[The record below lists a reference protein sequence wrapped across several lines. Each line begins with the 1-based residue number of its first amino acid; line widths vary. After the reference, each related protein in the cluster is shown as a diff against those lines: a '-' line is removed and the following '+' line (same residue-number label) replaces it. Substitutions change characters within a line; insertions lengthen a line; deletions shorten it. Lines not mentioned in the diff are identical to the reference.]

1 MSSPLS
7 LRVGE
12 RYSFSFSGS
21 CGTSSPIL
29 STPRILDADSLSQM
43 SGNTFSGNRRFR
55 VLRKLGEGGMGAVF
69 LVHDTELNSDVALKL
84 LPRVNAKTLARFK
97 REFRS
102 LANIVNPNLVSLY
115 ELISDGD
122 EWYFTMEYVQGSM
135 FNAVALANT
144 FDIDEGNAPT
154 SEVALATREAASADL
169 SGEDEQSLSLPVSS
183 NLDWDSIRQTFAQ
196 LAAGIQVLHS
206 FGKVHRDIKPS
217 NVMVRENGQVVILDF
232 GLIAEG
238 FPVSS
243 LPESD
248 AGGSAS
254 WRSDSHGGNDGVVGT
269 VLYMSPECAAGGS
282 VTTASDWYA
291 IGVMLYETLVGKP
304 PFSGQLLKV
313 LSLKQRIVPTPVAE
327 LVQGVPEDLA
337 KLCDQLLSID
347 PNDRPDYHEIVQ
359 VFGKHQTSTVR
370 SAVPKQFFV
379 GRSAQQEH
387 LQTAFKL
394 AMSGHRV
401 SVVVSGESGFG
412 KTAAVE
418 KFLEHLRSQ
427 PSIIIIGRCFEQE
440 SVPFKTLDSLV
451 DSLSRYLN
459 GLTDLELA
467 GLIPRHARKLGRL
480 FPVMS
485 QISGFEPG
493 GANDDV
499 SDREARR
506 LAFKAFSELLAR
518 IGDIHPLILYIDD
531 IQWGDSDSVEAIRE
545 LVCSET
551 PARILMIASHRS
563 EYPLPDGYA
572 QLFDTLEKDRHDNF
586 SRVLIGPLNRQ
597 ESEEVISGYVK
608 DKQLPPETIDRIIS
622 EAQGSPLFLQ
632 QLVQCY
638 LDFPSQ
644 SPVQTLGLNQ
654 VILGRVEALDTVS
667 RSFLEMLAIVGK
679 PTPLAALLRG
689 VPGIADPQQIVAELR
704 SEKLL
709 SGAAAHA
716 ADNIQIYHDRVRESI
731 VQSLP
736 TEQKQDYHLR
746 WAKFL
751 LTQPDSDPESL
762 AFHFR
767 GGGELPTAGTW
778 YAIAAEAS
786 AKALAF
792 DHAARL
798 YEQSLALNPVDAE
811 EELKLRSGL
820 ARAFVNAGR
829 GKHAAEQYL
838 RIAELSE
845 PSQCANLKAMAAG
858 QLCISGNI
866 DLGISTFAEV
876 LKSYRLK
883 LPTKRNA
890 ILIDLLGQR
899 FRLRMGGLR
908 IRTQSAEQQ
917 DPAQLQRI
925 DSLWGIAA
933 GLSTVNTIAAAALQT
948 RLLCESLKSGDAH
961 RIARSLAWEAF
972 MVSTSGKYSKA
983 VTLLEKANRLAEESA
998 NPHALGVC
1006 LMVQGLIEFQEAKF
1020 TKSVASLQVAENHFR
1035 AQSIGGW
1042 WERSTI
1048 RWIQGT
1054 CLLHAG
1060 HMDQVQAAIKRD
1072 FLDAQERDDLFA
1084 LTNMQAFLI
1093 PFLALVKG
1101 ELDQASESI
1110 RLARASWD
1118 HAGFHYQHLQS
1129 SFIECLI
1136 GLYNG
1141 EGEKALATLEQFWPN
1156 MKRAMVLRNKFVR
1169 VMMVDTRATC
1179 TLAAADQSPQRQ
1191 ALLRKAEAL
1200 AKSLRRE
1207 GDAWSNAFANRIFGG
1222 VAKAHGDNAKALQ
1235 LWKDAK
1241 KGFED
1246 FEMKLHVGSL
1256 GMALATVLPPGE
1268 VDKARQEAEQTFG
1281 SCGVAATH
1289 SFGNCLTWCGPQ

>member
-1 MSSPLS
+1 
-7 LRVGE
+7 
-12 RYSFSFSGS
+12 
-21 CGTSSPIL
+21 
-29 STPRILDADSLSQM
+29 
-43 SGNTFSGNRRFR
+43 
-55 VLRKLGEGGMGAVF
+55 MGAVF
-69 LVHDTELNSDVALKL
+69 LVHDTELSSDVALKL

-102 LANIVNPNLVSLY
+102 LANIVHPNLVSLY

-122 EWYFTMEYVQGSM
+122 QWYFTMEYVQGSM
-135 FNAVALANT
+135 FNAVPLADT
-144 FDIDEGNAPT
+144 FDTDEANAPT
-154 SEVALATREAASADL
+154 SEVDLATREATSTDL
-169 SGEDEQSLSLPVSS
+169 SGEEEPTLYPPVLS
-183 NLDWDSIRQTFAQ
+183 NLDWDSVRQAYAQ
-196 LAAGIQVLHS
+196 LAAGIEALHS
-206 FGKVHRDIKPS
+206 FGKIHRDIKPS
-217 NVMVRENGQVVILDF
+217 NVMMRENGQVVILDF

-238 FPVSS
+238 FPISPS
-243 LPESD
+243 PESD
-248 AGGSAS
+248 AGGSSS
-254 WRSDSHGGNDGVVGT
+254 WRSDSHEGNDEVVGT
-269 VLYMSPECAAGGS
+269 VRYMSPECAAGGS
-282 VTTASDWYA
+282 VTAASDWYA

-304 PFSGQLLKV
+304 PFSGRLLKV
-313 LSLKQRIVPTPVAE
+313 LSLKQRMVPTPVAE
-327 LVQGVPEDLA
+327 LVPGVPEDLA

-347 PNDRPDYHEIVQ
+347 PNDRPDYPEIVQ
-359 VFGKHQTSTVR
+359 VLGKPPTSTVK
-370 SAVPKQFFV
+370 SVVPKQIFV
-379 GRSAQQEH
+379 GRSAQQKQ
-387 LQTAFKL
+387 LQTAFKR
-394 AMSGHRV
+394 AKSGHRV

-418 KFLEHLRSQ
+418 NFLEHLKSQ
-427 PSIIIIGRCFEQE
+427 PSIIISGRCFEQE

-459 GLTDLELA
+459 GLTNLELA
-467 GLIPRHARKLGRL
+467 RLIPRHAGKLGRL

-485 QISGFEPG
+485 QISGFDPG
-493 GANDDV
+493 GANDDL

-506 LAFKAFSELLAR
+506 LAFEAFSELLAR
-518 IGDIHPLILYIDD
+518 IGDIHPLILSIDD
-531 IQWGDSDSVEAIRE
+531 LQWGDSDSVEAIRE
-545 LVCSET
+545 LICSKT

-572 QLFDTLEKDRHDNF
+572 QLFDVLEKDWNDDFN
-586 SRVLIGPLNRQ
+586 RVSIGPLNRQ
-597 ESEEVISGYVK
+597 ESEDVISGYLK
-608 DKQLPPETIDRIIS
+608 DERLPPDTIDRIIS

-632 QLVQCY
+632 QLVQY
-638 LDFPSQ
+638 FLDFPSR
-644 SPVQTLGLNQ
+644 SPGQTLGLNQ
-654 VILGRVEALDTVS
+654 VILGRVETLDTDG
-667 RSFLEMLAIVGK
+667 RRFLEMLAIVGK

-689 VPGIADPQQIVAELR
+689 IPEIADPQHIVAELR

-736 TEQKQDYHLR
+736 TEQKQDCHLR

-762 AFHFR
+762 AVHFR
-767 GGGELPTAGTW
+767 GGGDFPTAGTW

-792 DHAARL
+792 DHAAYL
-798 YEQSLALNPVDAE
+798 YEQSLALKSVDAD

-820 ARAFVNAGR
+820 AQAYVNAGR

-838 RIAELSE
+838 CVAELSE
-845 PSQCANLKAMAAG
+845 PSQRANLKAMAAG

-866 DLGISTFAEV
+866 DLGLSTFAEV

-899 FRLRMGGLR
+899 ARLKLGGLR
-908 IRTQSAEQQ
+908 IRTRPADEQ

-933 GLSTVNTIAAAALQT
+933 GLSTVNNIAGAALQT

-972 MVSTSGKYSKA
+972 MVSTSGKYLKA
-983 VTLLEKANRLAEESA
+983 ASLLKNANRLAEESG

-1006 LMVQGLIEFQEAKF
+1006 LMVKGLIEFQEAKF
-1020 TKSVASLQVAENHFR
+1020 TKSVASLQVAEDHFR
-1035 AQSIGGW
+1035 TQSIGGW

-1060 HMDQVQAAIKRD
+1060 DMDQVQAAMKRD
-1072 FLDAQERDDLFA
+1072 FLDARERGDLYA

-1093 PFLALVKG
+1093 PFLDLSKG
-1101 ELDQASESI
+1101 DLDHAHESI
-1110 RLARASWD
+1110 RLARASWN
-1118 HAGFHYQHLQS
+1118 HSGFHYQHLQS

-1136 GLYNG
+1136 ALYNG
-1141 EGEKALATLEQFWPN
+1141 EGEKALATLETFWPN
-1156 MKRAMVLRNKFVR
+1156 MKSALVLHNKFVR

-1191 ALLRKAEAL
+1191 ALLRTAEAL

-1207 GDAWSNAFANRIFGG
+1207 GDAWSNVFANRILGG
-1222 VAKAHGDNAKALQ
+1222 VAKAQGDNSNAIKY
-1235 LWKDAK
+1235 WKDAK
-1241 KGFED
+1241 KGFEE
-1246 FEMKLHVGSL
+1246 FEMKLHVGSV
-1256 GMALATVLPPGE
+1256 GMALATVLPTGE
-1268 VDKARQEAEQTFG
+1268 ADTARREAEQTFAA
-1281 SCGVAATH
+1281 CGVAATH